1 MWTRRTGDALG
12 AVGVNAAF
20 FADDIIKKFGGLSD
34 YQTAVSKFYD
44 DFFTAE
50 EKVTNRT
57 NELTIAFTRLGISV
71 PASMTAFKDLV
82 LAQDLST
89 ASGRNFY
96 TELLKLAPA
105 FSDVAKAAEDA
116 FKQIGDSLTAEI
128 RRIRGELTDTDSR
141 GLAYLQSEFAI
152 ATAAAKAGDA
162 DAAKQLPALSKAM
175 LDLAASQSKSLV
187 ELQRLQGYTVASL
200 LETRAY
206 LASKYGIEVPAFANG
221 GVFTNGVVSSPTLF
235 NMGLM
240 GEDGPEA
247 VMPLTRVGGK
257 LGVRTAGDS
266 RSSSEL
272 VREIRMLRAEVRA
285 VVTHTSK
292 SAKILARVSQDG
304 ESLSVSFSPDG
315 EPFPVVV
322 QE

>member
-1 MWTRRTGDALG
+1 
-12 AVGVNAAF
+12 
-20 FADDIIKKFGGLSD
+20 
-34 YQTAVSKFYD
+34 
-44 DFFTAE
+44 
-50 EKVTNRT
+50 
-57 NELTIAFTRLGISV
+57 
-71 PASMTAFKDLV
+71 
-82 LAQDLST
+82 
-89 ASGRNFY
+89 
-96 TELLKLAPA
+96 
-105 FSDVAKAAEDA
+105 
-116 FKQIGDSLTAEI
+116 
-128 RRIRGELTDTDSR
+128 
-141 GLAYLQSEFAI
+141 
-152 ATAAAKAGDA
+152 
-162 DAAKQLPALSKAM
+162 M

-247 VMPLTRVGGK
+247 VMPLTRIGGK